1 MKAMKNLAKLMLMSI
16 LTAATTVSFTACTS
30 DDDLMTNEN
39 GAADMGPTRQVV
51 QPERTVLVYMAG
63 KNDLTKNQNNVDFLE
78 ADLKE
83 IKEGSKKLSDRD
95 CILVFVR
102 RYQDDNN
109 LETPWLARIWRGE
122 VTDSVSVTDMGI
134 STSDARACDP
144 EVMERV
150 MSYAYTKYAATRD
163 YGLVLWGH
171 GSGWM
176 VESAMP
182 RRRAYGLDNGNYIG
196 GSGKWMNMPTLNS
209 ILQKMPHMRFIL
221 CDCCHM
227 MSLEALY
234 ELRNVTD
241 YMIGSPAEI
250 PGQGAPYDAILPALF
265 EKDSFCGSIIERYH
279 ASVNGELP
287 LSAVKMSE
295 MDNVAQATAQALQ
308 SVKANLGGGYA
319 DMSGIIHYGYVD
331 SGLLRKEVHNFFYD
345 AGDFMSRY
353 ASAADYQM
361 WNEALSKAVVMKR
374 IGYKWDTL
382 RLWDK
387 FYNDFEMTEEK
398 FHGVSMFVPQDP
410 GTGHYARFNEDIKE
424 MEWYQVVSL

>member
-1 MKAMKNLAKLMLMSI
+1 MKNLVKLILMSI

-30 DDDLMTNEN
+30 DDNLMPDDNWT
-39 GAADMGPTRQVV
+39 ADKGTTRQMV

-63 KNDLTKNQNNVDFLE
+63 KNNLTKNSNHIDFLK
-78 ADLKE
+78 ADLME
-83 IKEGSKKLSDRD
+83 IKEGSKKLSDKD

-102 RYQDDNN
+102 RYQDDNDM
-109 LETPWLARIWRGE
+109 ETPWLARIWRGE

-134 STSDARACDP
+134 SKSDARACDP

-150 MSYAYTKYAATRD
+150 MNYAYTKYAATRD

-176 VESAMP
+176 IENDIAGT
-182 RRRAYGLDNGNYIG
+182 RGYGLDNGNYIG
-196 GSGKWMNMPTLNS
+196 SGKWMNVTTLNS

-227 MSLEALY
+227 MCLENLY

-250 PGQGAPYDAILPALF
+250 PGQGAPYDTILPALF
-265 EKDSFCGSIIERYH
+265 EKESFCGSIIERYH
-279 ASVNGELP
+279 ASVRGKLP
-287 LSAVKMSE
+287 LSVVKMSE
-295 MDNVAQATAQALQ
+295 MDRMAQATAQALQ

-319 DMSGIIHYGYVD
+319 DMKGIIHYGYVD
-331 SGLLRKEVHNFFYD
+331 EGKKHEDVHNFFYD

-361 WNEALSKAVVMKR
+361 WNEALSKAVVMKH
-374 IGYKWDTL
+374 IGYEWDTIKD
-382 RLWDK
+382 WCD
-387 FYNDFEMTEEK
+387 FYNDFKMTEEK
-398 FHGVSMFVPQDP
+398 FHGVSMFVPQYP
-410 GTGHYARFNEDIKE
+410 GNGYYAKFNEDIKQ
-424 MEWYQVVSL
+424 MAWYAAIQ